1 MVGDAARRYR
11 MRDTYFSVFELV
23 FEGLEKH
30 RGGQRNVRASSDETD
45 AKEKNHLPLLLD
57 HLEFELG

>member
-1 MVGDAARRYR
+1 MVGDEEIQ

-45 AKEKNHLPLLLD
+45 AKERRNHLPLLLD